1 MLYYSQEGKIF
12 THIHELGAD
21 PMKPTYEQL
30 YAKAQE
36 IVRIYKETYPE
47 TDESVLE
54 ALFNAHITVLINDN
68 DMEQTS

>member
-1 MLYYSQEGKIF
+1 
-12 THIHELGAD
+12 
-21 PMKPTYEQL
+21 MKPTYEQL